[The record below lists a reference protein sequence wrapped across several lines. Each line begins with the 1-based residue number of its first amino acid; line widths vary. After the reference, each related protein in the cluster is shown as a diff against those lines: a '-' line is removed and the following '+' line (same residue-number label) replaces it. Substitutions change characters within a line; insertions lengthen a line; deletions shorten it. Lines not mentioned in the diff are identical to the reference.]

1 MEDWASVPEGRTANL
16 GNWRTAPHNKWSF
29 QNVSKVLTT
38 DIIDRRAGSDTQFN
52 IALAD
57 LGDLSFRAPDG
68 EMTVDECLAQSDT
81 DGLLVLKDGAVVYER
96 YENGMTADT
105 RHIMFSVSKSILGA
119 TFGILAREGLVD
131 TGRLA
136 TDYVPEFA
144 GSAYEGA
151 TVQQLLDMTVAI
163 EFVEDYTLT
172 DGDVIRYRR
181 ATNWDPAKS
190 GEGELSTRGA
200 LTQFKRSGGDHG
212 ERFHYVSPNTDAL
225 GWVAE
230 RATGMNYAAILTK
243 YLWQPMGAEYS
254 AYITV
259 DNHGGARAAG
269 GICATLRDI
278 GRFGALMTREPLVA
292 DVIPQAFIDDTFL
305 NGDPDTW
312 ARGESANFLPGGR
325 YRNKWYIK
333 AGDKKVALAIGIHG
347 QWIHVDHERNIVIV
361 KQSSQP
367 LAGQDAT
374 DHMLMACFDAI
385 ADAIG

>member
-1 MEDWASVPEGRTANL
+1 MEDWASVPEGRTADL

-38 DIIDRRAGSDTQFN
+38 DMIDRRAGSDTQFN
-52 IALAD
+52 ISLAD
-57 LGDLSFRAPDG
+57 LGSLVFRAPSG
-68 EMTVDECLAQSDT
+68 EMTVEQCLAESDT
-81 DGLLVLKDGAVVYER
+81 DGFLVLKDNAVVYER
-96 YENGMTADT
+96 YENGMTPAT
-105 RHIMFSVSKSILGA
+105 RHIMFSVSKSILG
-119 TFGILAREGLVD
+119 TIFGILTREGLVD
-131 TGRLA
+131 TSRLA
-136 TDYVPEFA
+136 TDYVPEFV

-163 EFVEDYTLT
+163 DFTEDYTLV

-181 ATNWDPAKS
+181 ATNWDPALP
-190 GEGELSTRGA
+190 GEGEVATRKA
-200 LTQFKRSGGDHG
+200 LTQFKGTGSEHG
-212 ERFHYVSPNTDAL
+212 ERFHYVSPDTDAA
-225 GWVAE
+225 GWIAE
-230 RATGMNYAAILTK
+230 RATGMSYAAILSK

-278 GRFGALMTREPLVA
+278 GRFGALMTSEPLVA
-292 DVIPQAFIDDTFL
+292 DVIPEAFVDDTFL
-305 NGDPDTW
+305 NGDADAW
-312 ARGESANFLPGGR
+312 ARGASANFLPGGR

-333 AGDKKVALAIGIHG
+333 AGESKVALAIGIHG
-347 QWIHVDHERNIVIV
+347 QWIHVDHQRNIVIV

-374 DHMLMACFDAI
+374 DQMLIACFAAI
-385 ADAIG
+385 ADAIA